1 MRTPLMRKPITVRG
15 HEIREQRVSEFAEGI
30 SRERGREE
38 RFRLEPGPAVFF
50 LWKKGLMAH
59 PFNSQ

>member
-1 MRTPLMRKPITVRG
+1 MVRG

-30 SRERGREE
+30 SSERRREE